1 MKKYWQLSLLVIVTL
16 VTLGCHDA
24 TIEVDD
30 GGAFE
35 EKDWRGRWTLVNYW
49 AEWCGPCR
57 DEIPELNEIQKMGS
71 KLGVHVVGVN
81 YDGVTGDALTSLVKT
96 MGINFPVLLED
107 PRARWELA
115 VPSILP
121 TTLLI
126 NPNGELVTILIG
138 PQTVESLLEAVGSAQ
153 ISAVTV
159 PTPVWG

>member
-1 MKKYWQLSLLVIVTL
+1 MKKYWQVSLLIVVTL
-16 VTLGCHDA
+16 VTSGCQDA
-24 TIEVDD
+24 TIEVDG

-57 DEIPELNEIQKMGS
+57 DEIPELNEIQKKGS
-71 KLGVHVVGVN
+71 KLGVQVVGVN
-81 YDGVTGDALTSLVKT
+81 YDGITGDALTLLVKT
-96 MGINFPVLLED
+96 MGINFPILLKD

-115 VPSILP
+115 APSILP

-126 NPNGELVTILIG
+126 NPSGELVTILIG
-138 PQTVESLLEAVGSAQ
+138 PQTVETLLEAVGAAQ

-159 PTPVWG
+159 PTPLWG

>member
-1 MKKYWQLSLLVIVTL
+1 MKKYWQVSLLIVVTL
-16 VTLGCHDA
+16 VTSGCQDA
-24 TIEVDD
+24 TIEVDG

-57 DEIPELNEIQKMGS
+57 DEIPELNEIQKKGS
-71 KLGVHVVGVN
+71 KLGVQVVGVN
-81 YDGVTGDALTSLVKT
+81 YDGITGDALTLLVKT
-96 MGINFPVLLED
+96 MGINFPILLKD

-115 VPSILP
+115 APSILP

-126 NPNGELVTILIG
+126 NPSGELVTILIG
-138 PQTVESLLEAVGSAQ
+138 PQTVESLLEAVGAAQ

-159 PTPVWG
+159 PTPLWG

>member
-1 MKKYWQLSLLVIVTL
+1 MKKYWQVSLLIVVTL
-16 VTLGCHDA
+16 VTSGCQDA
-24 TIEVDD
+24 TIEVDG

-57 DEIPELNEIQKMGS
+57 DEIPELNEIQKKGS
-71 KLGVHVVGVN
+71 KLGVQVVGVN
-81 YDGVTGDALTSLVKT
+81 YDGITGDALTLLVKT
-96 MGINFPVLLED
+96 MGINFPILLKD

-115 VPSILP
+115 APSILP

-126 NPNGELVTILIG
+126 NPSGELVTILIG
-138 PQTVESLLEAVGSAQ
+138 PQTVETLLEAVGAAQ

>member
-1 MKKYWQLSLLVIVTL
+1 MTKYWQVSLVIAV
-16 VTLGCHDA
+16 VAIALGCQDA

-30 GGAFE
+30 GGVFE
-35 EKDWRGRWTLVNYW
+35 ETDWRGRWTLVNYW

-57 DEIPELNEIQKMGS
+57 DEIPELNEIQRMGS
-71 KLGVHVVGVN
+71 ELGVHVVGVN
-81 YDGVTGDALTSLVKT
+81 YDGVEGDALTSLINA

-107 PRARWELA
+107 PRLRWELA

-138 PQTVESLLEAVGSAQ
+138 PQTVESLLEAGGTAQ
-153 ISAVTV
+153 ISAATA
-159 PTPVWG
+159 PAPVWG

>member
-1 MKKYWQLSLLVIVTL
+1 MKKYWLVSLLIVVTL
-16 VTLGCHDA
+16 VTSGCQDA
-24 TIEVDD
+24 TIEVDG

-57 DEIPELNEIQKMGS
+57 DEIPELNEIQKKGS
-71 KLGVHVVGVN
+71 KLGVQVVGVN
-81 YDGVTGDALTSLVKT
+81 YDGITGDALTLLVKT
-96 MGINFPVLLED
+96 MGINFPILLKD
-107 PRARWELA
+107 PRTRWELA

-126 NPNGELVTILIG
+126 NPSGELVTILIG
-138 PQTVESLLEAVGSAQ
+138 PQTVETLLEAVGAAQ

>member
-1 MKKYWQLSLLVIVTL
+1 MKKYWQVSLLIVVTL
-16 VTLGCHDA
+16 VTSGCQDA
-24 TIEVDD
+24 TIEVDG

-57 DEIPELNEIQKMGS
+57 DEIPELNEIQKKGS
-71 KLGVHVVGVN
+71 KLGVQVVGVN
-81 YDGVTGDALTSLVKT
+81 YDGITGDALTLLVKT
-96 MGINFPVLLED
+96 MGINFPILLKD
-107 PRARWELA
+107 PRTRWELA

-126 NPNGELVTILIG
+126 NPSGELVTILIG
-138 PQTVESLLEAVGSAQ
+138 PQTVETLLEAVGAAQ